1 MQKPSQ
7 KPKNAKT
14 IVKQIAAIGKVA
26 KIILKNHSKNA
37 KSIVKMQEKEY

>member
-1 MQKPSQ
+1 MQKPLQ

-14 IVKQIAAIGKVA
+14 IVKQIATIGKVA

-37 KSIVKMQEKEY
+37 KSIVKMQEKGY

>member
-1 MQKPSQ
+1 MQKPLQ

-14 IVKQIAAIGKVA
+14 IVKHIATIGKVA

-37 KSIVKMQEKEY
+37 KSIVKMQEEGY